1 MKLELSEDFFLDE
14 RVEVSLDELAELSGL
29 SRVELLGLVE
39 TGVLIPVNP
48 HEAHWRFA
56 GNVVVTVRSVRRLRD
71 DFELDTN
78 ALPLALVMLERIR
91 ELEAELREV
100 QAKLPRLF

>member
-1 MKLELSEDFFLDE
+1 MKLGLSEDFFLDE

-48 HEAHWRFA
+48 HETHWRFA